1 MTRLALSFAIFAS
14 LPLAAPLHAQPA
26 RPAMPDDIVL
36 EPDLIYSNVGGKMA
50 LDIVRPRAS
59 VAPNAA
65 PRAAVLCIHGGGFRA
80 GKKESYLPLCIRLAQ
95 RGYVAATVEYRL
107 APRDQFPAQVHDVKA
122 AVRFL
127 RANAAKYG
135 IDPDRIGVTGQSAGG
150 TLALFVGLTA
160 GVPEL
165 EGFGPNP
172 DQSSRVSCVANFYG
186 ATDFTKSYGKS
197 VDAADVLPLFLGG
210 DLEHEPLAHRRSSP
224 LNWVN
229 PSAAPVLSLH
239 GTKDRYVEYAQS
251 VWLTDRLKSVGVV
264 AELETLEGADHGF
277 KGAKEADLKHAD
289 ERMFAWFE
297 KFLSEPKEDRKIL
310 VSNHGPGAEV
320 MELSWP
326 SGKVL
331 WRVPNEHGHDVQ
343 GLAEGHVLY
352 TMGAAHKVIEMDR
365 DRKRVWEYGA
375 KEGLDHPI
383 AAQRLA
389 NGNTLIGDAKL
400 GKVIE
405 VTREGKMVWQ
415 YASPDLANMRL
426 RICHRTN
433 AGTTLIAVEAA
444 GKIIEVD
451 AAGRIVWTYEAEGG
465 PKRLPYQ
472 ARRLANGNTLVSLAD
487 PGEIVEVDRAGKI
500 VRSIGGTK
508 MDLRLAWVSGVQE
521 LPNGSLL
528 VSDYTGK
535 RLLEIDSAGKVV
547 HEMKTDPWGIASVS
561 LAMP

>member
-1 MTRLALSFAIFAS
+1 MMTRLILSLAI
-14 LPLAAPLHAQPA
+14 LAAEPLFAQQTS
-26 RPAMPDDIVL
+26 RPAIPEDVVL
-36 EPDLIYSNVGGKMA
+36 EPDLVYSSVGGKMA
-50 LDIVRPRAS
+50 LDIVRPRAG
-59 VAPNAA
+59 APH
-65 PRAAVLCIHGGGFRA
+65 AAVLCIHGGGFRA
-80 GKKESYLPLCIRLAQ
+80 GKRDSYLPLCIRLAQ
-95 RGYVAATVEYRL
+95 RGYVAATVTYRL

-150 TLALFVGLTA
+150 TLALFVGLT
-160 GVPEL
+160 GGIPEL
-165 EGFGPNP
+165 EGTGPNL

-210 DLEHEPLAHRRSSP
+210 DLEHEPQAHRRASP

-251 VWLTDRLKSVGVV
+251 IWLTDRLRAAGVV

-277 KGAKEADLKHAD
+277 KGADSDRAEQ
-289 ERMFAWFE
+289 RMFAWFE
-297 KFLSEPKEDRKIL
+297 KYLSPAAEERKIL
-310 VSNHGPGAEV
+310 VSNHGPAAEV

-343 GLAEGHVLY
+343 GLPDGHVLY
-352 TMGAAHKVIEMDR
+352 TVGAAHKVIEMDR
-365 DRKRVWEYGA
+365 DRRPVWEYGA

-383 AAQRLA
+383 AAQRLK

-400 GKVIE
+400 GKAIE
-405 VTREGKMVWQ
+405 VTPDGKVVWQ
-415 YASPDLANMRL
+415 YANPDMANMRL
-426 RICHRTN
+426 RNCHRTD
-433 AGTTLIAVEAA
+433 AGTTLIAIEAA

-451 AAGRIVWTYEAEGG
+451 PAGKIVWTYEAEGG

-500 VRSIGGTK
+500 VRSIGGMK
-508 MDLRLAWVSGVQE
+508 MDLRFAWVSGLQE

-547 HEMKTDPWGIASVS
+547 HEIKTDPWGIASVS
-561 LAMP
+561 LAKD